1 MSAWRI
7 DANDM
12 LKNVD
17 LFTQSPLDAIYQ
29 PQSFEGLPASVYL
42 GMFEKQLYIQES
54 EHLKKIINNQ
64 LGTVQPTFLKIPWK
78 PHPTTKSAVAL
89 IQDDSAASVTAL
101 SVLYGSEYVNG
112 NGFFLFS
119 PVDYGPSL
127 CDKENTTDETED
139 EEKAYAYPFGEDPTP
154 AKIIIVSLWYW
165 WYVNL

>member
-1 MSAWRI
+1 MSAWQI

-17 LFTQSPLDAIYQ
+17 LFTQSPLDAMYQ

-64 LGTVQPTFLKIPWK
+64 LDTVNLNYLKIPWK
-78 PHPTTKSAVAL
+78 PYPTTKSSVAL

-119 PVDYGPSL
+119 DVEYDTADPSL
-127 CDKENTTDETED
+127 CDKENHTDETED
-139 EEKAYAYPFGEDPTP
+139 DEKAYEFPFGEDPTP

-165 WYVNL
+165 W

>member
-1 MSAWRI
+1 MSAWKI

-17 LFTQSPLDAIYQ
+17 LFTQSPLDAMYQ

-54 EHLKKIINNQ
+54 DHLKKIINNQ
-64 LGTVQPTFLKIPWK
+64 LGTVNQNFLKIPWK
-78 PHPTTKSAVAL
+78 PYPTTKSAVAL

-119 PVDYGPSL
+119 LVDYNTADPSI
-127 CDKENTTDETED
+127 CDKENTTDETE
-139 EEKAYAYPFGEDPTP
+139 EEENSFEFPFGKDPTN
-154 AKIIIVSLWYW
+154 IIIVSLWYW
-165 WYVNL
+165 W

>member
-1 MSAWRI
+1 
-7 DANDM
+7 M

-17 LFTQSPLDAIYQ
+17 LFIQSPLDDMYK
-29 PQSFEGLPASVYL
+29 PQSFEGLSASVYL

-54 EHLKKIINNQ
+54 DHLKKIINNQ
-64 LGTVQPTFLKIPWK
+64 LDTVNQKFLKIPWK
-78 PHPTTKSAVAL
+78 PFPTTKSSVAL

-119 PVDYGPSL
+119 PVVPSL

-139 EEKAYAYPFGEDPTP
+139 EEQAYEFPFGEDPTP

-165 WYVNL
+165 W